1 MKIIRMIKSLFFH
14 NPFLLIRV
22 MSDWKSLL
30 RLHFLYAA
38 MDFGLLGILI
48 TPIAKNDLLKNPKI
62 KRPELLEGLLDVG
75 VALKEL
81 SYKNGLYRLKGRRSK
96 ELVHKKNDAAAAF
109 IQANVTYF
117 NSVYRNFLE
126 RLYGAPLGNYLDD
139 YGEIVSRLS
148 VLPEP
153 FVINFIRDT
162 VSGKK
167 SIRMLEVGCGSGVYL
182 KNAIEANANVTGIGI
197 DMDEKVVA
205 QINGNLN
212 KWGLSNQFK
221 VVAGDIRY
229 PPSEIVGDFDLI
241 TLYSVIY
248 YFSIQERSALFK
260 YFRSIISPKGTI
272 AIVSNMQSRGKDLVA
287 ANLNMGTSSMVGC
300 TPLPSVTEL
309 TTQLKESG
317 FIKVTQKRLMP
328 GSEFYGILANAN
340 GAN

>member
-14 NPFLLIRV
+14 NPFLLFRV

-38 MDFGLLGILI
+38 MDFGLLEILL
-48 TPIAKNDLLKNPKI
+48 TPISKDDLIENPKI

-96 ELVHKKNDAAAAF
+96 ALVDKKNDAAAAF
-109 IQANVTYF
+109 IQANVTYY
-117 NSVYRNFLE
+117 NSVYRNFSE

-153 FVINFIRDT
+153 FVVNFIRDT
-162 VSGKK
+162 VSGNKP
-167 SIRMLEVGCGSGVYL
+167 IRMLEVGCGSGVYIR
-182 KNAIEANANVTGIGI
+182 NAIEANEKVTGIGI
-197 DMDEKVVA
+197 DMDKKVVA
-205 QINGNLN
+205 QINDNLN
-212 KWGLSNQFK
+212 EWGIGNHFK

-229 PPSEIVGDFDLI
+229 PPSDITGVFDLI

-248 YFSIQERSALFK
+248 YFSIEERSALFK
-260 YFRSIISPKGTI
+260 YLRSIISPDGTI
-272 AIVSNMQSRGKDLVA
+272 AIVSNMQSHGRDLVA
-287 ANLNMGTSSMVGC
+287 ANLNMGTSSMIGC
-300 TPLPSVTEL
+300 TPLPSLTEL
-309 TTQLKESG
+309 TAQLKECG
-317 FIKVTQKRLMP
+317 FCQVTQKRLMP
-328 GSEFYGILANAN
+328 GSEFYGILANVN
-340 GAN
+340 